1 MAGETTITLIGNL
14 TSDPELRY
22 TPSGIAVAKF
32 TVASTPRTLNKA
44 TNEWVDGETL
54 FLACNIWRQSAEN
67 VAASLEKGMRVIVQG
82 RLKSRSY
89 ETKEGEKRTVFELE
103 VDAVGP
109 DLTRATA
116 KVSKV
121 AASAGN
127 GNGGAPS
134 AAIEPGDE
142 ETPF

>member
-1 MAGETTITLIGNL
+1 MAGETILTLVGNL
-14 TSDPELRY
+14 TSDPELRF
-22 TPSGIAVAKF
+22 TPSGVAVAKF

-54 FLACNIWRQSAEN
+54 FMTCNVWRQAAEN
-67 VAASLEKGMRVIVQG
+67 AGESLTKGQRVFVSG

-89 ETKEGEKRTVFELE
+89 ETKEGEKRTVMELE
-103 VDAVGP
+103 VDTFGP

-116 KVSKV
+116 KVTKNPAKSGGF
-121 AASAGN
+121 SSGN
-127 GNGGAPS
+127 GSS
-134 AAIEPGDE
+134 AAVAEDE

>member
-1 MAGETTITLIGNL
+1 MAGETIITLIGNL
-14 TSDPELRY
+14 TSDPELRF

-54 FLACNIWRQSAEN
+54 FLSCNIWRQAAEN
-67 VAASLEKGMRVIVQG
+67 VAESLEKGMRVIVQG
-82 RLKSRSY
+82 RMKSRSY

-116 KVSKV
+116 KVSKMV
-121 AASAGN
+121 AKASSGN
-127 GNGGAPS
+127 GSAPV
-134 AAIEPGDE
+134 AEPEDE

>member
-1 MAGETTITLIGNL
+1 MAGETTLTLVGNL

-22 TPSGIAVAKF
+22 TPSGVAVAKF

-54 FLACNIWRQSAEN
+54 FMTCNVWRQAAEN
-67 VAASLEKGMRVIVQG
+67 AGESLAKGMRVFVEG

-89 ETKEGEKRTVFELE
+89 ETKEGEKRTVLELE
-103 VDAVGP
+103 VDTFGP
-109 DLTRATA
+109 DLSRATA
-116 KVSKV
+116 KVTKNPSKASGSSFSN
-121 AASAGN
+121 AA
-127 GNGGAPS
+127 P
-134 AAIEPGDE
+134 AATDSE

>member
-1 MAGETTITLIGNL
+1 MAGETILTLVGNL

-22 TPSGIAVAKF
+22 TPSGVAVAKF

-54 FLACNIWRQSAEN
+54 FMTCNVWRQAAEN
-67 VAASLEKGMRVIVQG
+67 AGESLTKGMRVFVEG

-89 ETKEGEKRTVFELE
+89 ETKEGDKRTVLELE
-103 VDAVGP
+103 VDTFGP
-109 DLTRATA
+109 DLSRATA
-116 KVSKV
+116 KVTKNP
-121 AASAGN
+121 AKG
-127 GNGGAPS
+127 GGAS
-134 AAIEPGDE
+134 FSGGSNAAVDSE